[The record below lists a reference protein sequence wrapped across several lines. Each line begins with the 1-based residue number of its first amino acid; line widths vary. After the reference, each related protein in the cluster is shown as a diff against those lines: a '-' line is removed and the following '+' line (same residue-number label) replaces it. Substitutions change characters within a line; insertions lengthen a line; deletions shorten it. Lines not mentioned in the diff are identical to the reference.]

1 MNKKDFL
8 LVEHDYLKPLG
19 YKKNKNY
26 WFLSNGELVYCVNVQ
41 GSQWDTNGYYV
52 NVGIAIE
59 KDVGTKPSLIYWYV
73 RKRCK
78 DEFRNELNV
87 PLSALKRGIS
97 FFDDIHTVN
106 DLTSYLECTPHILLG
121 SQYALFSN
129 T

>member
-8 LVEHDYLKPLG
+8 LVVHDYLKPLG

-78 DEFRNELNV
+78 E
-87 PLSALKRGIS
+87 
-97 FFDDIHTVN
+97 
-106 DLTSYLECTPHILLG
+106 
-121 SQYALFSN
+121 
-129 T
+129 